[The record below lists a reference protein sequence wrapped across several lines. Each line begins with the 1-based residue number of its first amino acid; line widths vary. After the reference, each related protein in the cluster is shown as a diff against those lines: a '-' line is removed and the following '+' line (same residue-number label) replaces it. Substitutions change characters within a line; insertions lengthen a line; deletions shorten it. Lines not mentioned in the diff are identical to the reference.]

1 MSKTS
6 ANGKI
11 LIATP
16 KITSRLFEK
25 SVIYIH
31 NDDETGSIGVILNRP
46 MEKEMAANF
55 SKDIG
60 WQFPDRVHLGGP
72 IERQLGYIIHSNDYA
87 ADSSIYLNDYISY
100 TGGKSIVY
108 DINRGIGPSRF
119 ILVTGYCAWQP
130 KQLAGEI
137 LAGMWT
143 VADFDLDFFFQNLDK
158 DLGWEHAIH
167 VAAQNKT
174 RELLEPVDIH

>member
-11 LIATP
+11 IIATP
-16 KITSRLFEK
+16 KITNRMFEK

-31 NDDETGSIGVILNRP
+31 SDDETGAVGVMLNRP
-46 MEKEMAANF
+46 MEEEMAVQF

-60 WQFPDRVHLGGP
+60 WQFPSRVFHGGP
-72 IERQLGYIIHSNDYA
+72 IERQLGYVIHSNDYA
-87 ADSSIYLNDYISY
+87 SNASIYLNDYISY

-108 DINRGIGPSRF
+108 DINRGIGPSEF

-143 VADFDLDFFFQNLDK
+143 GTGFDIDFFFQTLDK
-158 DLGWEHAIH
+158 DRGWEHAINI
-167 VAAQNKT
+167 AAQNKT
-174 RELLEPVDIH
+174 KELLEPVDIH